1 MLASSSYVS
10 LVSEI
15 VWADVFGP
23 IRKYPLRFNGGIVLS
38 NDLHPWQEDEI
49 MFDEKKVDQ
58 LRKER
63 ERWEQTTLSNWIKQS
78 KERKGEFKNT
88 SSILIKRLYTPED
101 IESVDYMR
109 DLGFPGEY
117 PFLRGV
123 PATMYRG
130 RLWTMRQFSGF
141 GTAEQTNKRFKYL
154 LKEGETGLSIAFDY
168 PTILGYAS
176 DHPMGE
182 GEVGICGV
190 AVSSLK
196 DMEVLLNRIPLDK
209 VTTSMTING
218 PASML
223 LAMYIAVGDRQG
235 VPREKLGGTTQNDN
249 LKEYFAQKLCIYPPR
264 PAVKLT
270 TDIIEYCT
278 RYLPRWNPI
287 SISGYHIRE
296 AGASAVQE
304 LAFTIYDGISYVE
317 STLQRGLKVD
327 DFAQRLSFFFAAHND
342 FFEEIAKFRAAR
354 RIWAKLMKERFHAKN
369 PRSMWMRMHVQ
380 TSGCTLTAQQ
390 PLNNI
395 TRTTIQALS
404 AVLGGTQSL
413 HTNSFDEALALP
425 SEAAVRVALR
435 TQQIIARE
443 SGATDTIDP
452 LAGSYYLESLTNE
465 MENRTFE
472 YIRKVDDMGGAIV
485 AIEKGFFQKEIADS
499 AYKYQKEVDEMKRT
513 IVGVN
518 DYKIEKEEVPIELLR
533 VDPKVE
539 KEQIA
544 SLHKMMRGRNKKK
557 AEDTLD
563 KLRHAAEKDENLMP
577 TIIDAVKA
585 YATLG
590 EINDVLRQVYGEYK
604 ELIVI

>member
-1 MLASSSYVS
+1 MS
-10 LVSEI
+10 
-15 VWADVFGP
+15 
-23 IRKYPLRFNGGIVLS
+23 
-38 NDLHPWQEDEI
+38 
-49 MFDEKKVDQ
+49 DEKRIYQ
-58 LRKER
+58 LKKEH
-63 ERWEQTTLSNWIKQS
+63 ERWEKTTLPNWTKQS
-78 KERKGEFKNT
+78 KERKSDFKNT
-88 SSILIKRLYTPED
+88 SNIPIKLLYTPED
-101 IESVDYMR
+101 IKSTDYIR
-109 DLGFPGEY
+109 DIGFPGEY

-123 PATMYRG
+123 HATMYRG

-141 GTAEQTNKRFKYL
+141 GTAKQTNQRFKYL

-168 PTILGYAS
+168 PTILGYDS
-176 DHPMGE
+176 DHPMAE

-190 AVSSLK
+190 AVASLK
-196 DMEVLLNRIPLDK
+196 DMEVLLNGIPLDK

-223 LAMYIAVGDRQG
+223 LAMYIAVGDKQG
-235 VPREKLGGTTQNDN
+235 VSREKLGGTMQNDN

-278 RYLPRWNPI
+278 RHLPRWNPI

-296 AGASAVQE
+296 AGSSAVQE

-317 STLQRGLKVD
+317 STMNRGLKVD

-354 RIWAKLMKERFHAKN
+354 RIWAKLMKERFHVKN
-369 PRSMWMRMHVQ
+369 PRSMWMRMHIQ

-404 AVLGGTQSL
+404 AALGGTQSL

-425 SEAAVRVALR
+425 SEEAVRVALR
-435 TQQIIARE
+435 TQQIVAHE

-452 LAGSYYLESLTNE
+452 LAGSYYVEALTNE
-465 MENRTFE
+465 MEKVTFD
-472 YIRKVDDMGGAIV
+472 YIRKVDEMGGAIV

-499 AYKYQKEVDEMKRT
+499 AYKYQKEIEEMKR
-513 IVGVN
+513 IVVGVN
-518 DYKIEKEEVPIELLR
+518 DFKNEKEDLPIELLR
-533 VDPKVE
+533 VDREAE
-539 KEQIA
+539 KTQTAALNKLKRE
-544 SLHKMMRGRNKKK
+544 RNKKK
-557 AEDTLD
+557 VEAALD
-563 KLRHAAEKDENLMP
+563 NLRHAAEKDENLMP
-577 TIIDAVKA
+577 TIIDAVKV
-585 YATLG
+585 YSTLG
-590 EINDVLRQVYGEYK
+590 EICEVLRQVYGEYK
-604 ELIVI
+604 ELIII

>member
-1 MLASSSYVS
+1 MS
-10 LVSEI
+10 
-15 VWADVFGP
+15 
-23 IRKYPLRFNGGIVLS
+23 
-38 NDLHPWQEDEI
+38 
-49 MFDEKKVDQ
+49 DEKRIYQ
-58 LRKER
+58 LKKEH
-63 ERWEQTTLSNWIKQS
+63 ERWEKTTLPNWTKQS
-78 KERKGEFKNT
+78 KERKSDFKNT
-88 SSILIKRLYTPED
+88 SNIPIKLLYTPED
-101 IESVDYMR
+101 IKSTDYIR
-109 DLGFPGEY
+109 DIGFPGEY

-123 PATMYRG
+123 HATMYRG

-141 GTAEQTNKRFKYL
+141 GTAKQTNQRFKYL

-168 PTILGYAS
+168 PTILGYDS
-176 DHPMGE
+176 DHPMAE

-190 AVSSLK
+190 AVASLK
-196 DMEVLLNRIPLDK
+196 DMEVLLNGIPLDK

-223 LAMYIAVGDRQG
+223 LAMYIAVGDKQG
-235 VPREKLGGTTQNDN
+235 VSREKLGGTMQNDN

-278 RYLPRWNPI
+278 RHLPRWNPI

-296 AGASAVQE
+296 AGSSAVQE

-317 STLQRGLKVD
+317 STMNRGLKVD

-354 RIWAKLMKERFHAKN
+354 RIWAKLMKERFHVKN
-369 PRSMWMRMHVQ
+369 PRSMWMRMHIQ

-404 AVLGGTQSL
+404 AALGGTQSL

-425 SEAAVRVALR
+425 SEEAVRVALR
-435 TQQIIARE
+435 TQQIVAHE

-452 LAGSYYLESLTNE
+452 LAGSYYVEALTNE
-465 MENRTFE
+465 MEKVTFD
-472 YIRKVDDMGGAIV
+472 YIRKVDEMGGAIV

-499 AYKYQKEVDEMKRT
+499 AYKYQKEIEEMKR
-513 IVGVN
+513 IVVGVN
-518 DYKIEKEEVPIELLR
+518 DYKNEKEDLPIELLR
-533 VDPKVE
+533 VDRKAE
-539 KEQIA
+539 KTQTAALSKLKRE
-544 SLHKMMRGRNKKK
+544 RNKKK
-557 AEDTLD
+557 VEAALD
-563 KLRHAAEKDENLMP
+563 NLRHAAEKDENLMP
-577 TIIDAVKA
+577 TIIDAVKV
-585 YATLG
+585 YSTLG
-590 EINDVLRQVYGEYK
+590 EICEVLRQVYGEYK
-604 ELIVI
+604 ELIII

>member
-1 MLASSSYVS
+1 MEGQKAT
-10 LVSEI
+10 
-15 VWADVFGP
+15 
-23 IRKYPLRFNGGIVLS
+23 
-38 NDLHPWQEDEI
+38 
-49 MFDEKKVDQ
+49 MFDNKRLEQ
-58 LRKER
+58 LSKEQK
-63 ERWEQTTLSNWIKQS
+63 RWEQTTLPNWLKQCE
-78 KERKGEFKNT
+78 ERKSEFRNT
-88 SSILIKRLYTPED
+88 SNMPIKRLYTPTDVAEMN
-101 IESVDYMR
+101 YLR

-117 PFLRGV
+117 PFTRGV
-123 PATMYRG
+123 HATMYRG
-130 RLWTMRQFSGF
+130 RFWTMRQFSGF

-168 PTILGYAS
+168 PTIMGYDS
-176 DHPMGE
+176 DHPMGK

-190 AVSSLK
+190 AIASLK
-196 DMEVLLNRIPLDK
+196 DMEVLLKGIPLDK

-218 PASML
+218 PATML
-223 LAMYIAVGDRQG
+223 LAMYVAVGDNQG

-249 LKEYFAQKLCIYPPR
+249 LKEYFAQKLCIYPPT
-264 PAVKLT
+264 PSVKLT
-270 TDIIEYCT
+270 TDIIEYCA
-278 RYLPRWNPI
+278 RHLPRWNPI

-296 AGASAVQE
+296 AGANAVQE
-304 LAFTIYDGISYVE
+304 LAFTVYDAIAYVE
-317 STLQRGLKVD
+317 STMKRGLKVD
-327 DFAQRLSFFFAAHND
+327 DFAHRLSFFFASHND

-395 TRTTIQALS
+395 TRTTMQALA

-425 SEAAVRVALR
+425 SEVAVRVALR
-435 TQQIIARE
+435 TQQVIAHE
-443 SGATDTIDP
+443 SGATNTIDP
-452 LAGSYYLESLTNE
+452 VAGSYYIEALTNE
-465 MENRTFE
+465 MEEKAME

-499 AYKYQKEVDEMKRT
+499 AYKYQRETDEKKRI

-518 DYKIEKEEVPIELLR
+518 DYTIEKEQYPIELLR

-539 KEQIA
+539 QEQLA
-544 SLHKMMRGRNKKK
+544 SLQKLKRERDKRKVEEVLG
-557 AEDTLD
+557 
-563 KLRHAAEKDENLMP
+563 KLRRSAEKDENLMP
-577 TIIDAVKA
+577 PIIDAVKA

-590 EINDVLRQVYGEYK
+590 EICEVLRQVYGEHK
-604 ELIVI
+604 ELIII